1 MTRNEFRV
9 TAKRDVGSIKPGD
22 RRPKPGACYDA
33 PMALFNA
40 WSDVRCPVIGMIHL
54 PPLPGSPRA
63 AGSIVEVTSAALAD
77 AEALAAGGVDGVMI
91 ENFGDVPF
99 YPDCVPPQTVAA
111 MTAVA
116 VEVRRQ
122 FGGPIGINVLRN
134 DAIGALAVALAA
146 RADFIRVNILA
157 GTRSTDQG
165 LITGSAHEL
174 MRWRRYLG
182 AGAVQVLADID
193 VKHSAALTPIPLAD
207 AVAETVFRAGA
218 DGLIVSGSGT
228 GRAVNTDDLQ
238 AVQAAAAGVPIFLGS
253 GVTEGNV
260 SGQTRWA
267 DGIIVGTA
275 LKRDGQV
282 LAPVDAQRVAGMVQA
297 VRRATQ

>member
-1 MTRNEFRV
+1 
-9 TAKRDVGSIKPGD
+9 
-22 RRPKPGACYDA
+22 
-33 PMALFNA
+33 MALFDA
-40 WSDVRCPVIGMIHL
+40 WSDVRCPVIGMLHL

-63 AGSIVEVTSAALAD
+63 AGSIAEVTSAVLAD

-99 YPDCVPPQTVAA
+99 YPDRVPSQTVAA

-182 AGAVQVLADID
+182 AEAVQVLADID
-193 VKHSAALTPIPLAD
+193 VKHSAALTPMPLAD
-207 AVAETVFRAGA
+207 AVEEMVSRAGA

-228 GRAVNTDDLQ
+228 GKPVNTDDLQ
-238 AVQAAAAGVPIFLGS
+238 AVQAAAGVPVFLGS

-260 SGQTRWA
+260 SSQARWA
-267 DGIIVGTA
+267 DGVIVGTA

-282 LAPVDAQRVAGMVQA
+282 LAPVDARRVAGLVQA
-297 VRRATQ
+297 VRRAGQ

>member
-1 MTRNEFRV
+1 
-9 TAKRDVGSIKPGD
+9 
-22 RRPKPGACYDA
+22 
-33 PMALFNA
+33 MALFDA
-40 WSDVRCPVIGMIHL
+40 WSDVRCPVIGMLHL

-63 AGSIVEVTSAALAD
+63 AGSIAEVTSAALAD

-99 YPDCVPPQTVAA
+99 YPDRVPSQTVAA

-182 AGAVQVLADID
+182 AEAVQVLADID
-193 VKHSAALTPIPLAD
+193 VKHSAALTPMPLAD
-207 AVAETVFRAGA
+207 AVEEMVSRAGA

-228 GRAVNTDDLQ
+228 GRPVNTDDLQ
-238 AVQAAAAGVPIFLGS
+238 AVQAAAAGVPVFLGS

-260 SGQTRWA
+260 SSQARWA
-267 DGIIVGTA
+267 DGVIVGTA

-282 LAPVDAQRVAGMVQA
+282 LAPVDARRVAGLVQA
-297 VRRATQ
+297 VRRAGQ